1 MTDDAIAIRREPL
14 SFPCFHS
21 HGDFDARAKLI
32 EYHHHPV
39 RGESFQI
46 CITVPR
52 PQTLTCKQETVSVT
66 LTAPCSSDIA
76 ARVPLQSLPDFL
88 LSP

>member
-32 EYHHHPV
+32 EEKT
-39 RGESFQI
+39 RKGILS
-46 CITVPR
+46 
-52 PQTLTCKQETVSVT
+52 TLVFVTC
-66 LTAPCSSDIA
+66 
-76 ARVPLQSLPDFL
+76 
-88 LSP
+88 

>member
-21 HGDFDARAKLI
+21 HGDFDAHAMLI

-66 LTAPCSSDIA
+66 LTAPCSSDMA
-76 ARVPLQSLPDFL
+76 TRCPLHPLPGSRV
-88 LSP
+88 